1 MSLVSLTASRKA
13 VSICFFLLG
22 ASFANW
28 LSRIPTVQ
36 QNLNLSDGMLGL
48 ALLGPGIGALIA
60 MPTAGWLIARV
71 GSRPVTVLS
80 SIATCISIILP
91 GWATNG
97 PTLFVALLILGI
109 TSGAMDV
116 AMNTQAVEVETAYG
130 RHIMAS
136 FHALFSIGGLIGAA
150 MGGGVAFFHIQPAVH
165 LLCAGLV
172 FAFIAGV
179 ASRYLLST
187 APSHESKNQPVFVR
201 PSKALWALG
210 LIAFCAF
217 LSEGAMADWG
227 AVYLHT
233 ALKTSD
239 ALAAT
244 GYIVFSLFMTTGRIT
259 GDAITHRF
267 GSVPTV
273 RTGSLLAGAGL
284 AFSLFSNTYW
294 LALLG
299 FATMGAG
306 YACIVPAV
314 FSAAGRSKVMQPGIA
329 LAAVTTLGYLGL
341 LLGPPVIGFLSEVF
355 TLRGGL
361 SLIVLLS
368 IIIAV
373 LSPAVSNPEGTAE
386 NSLNEA
392 SSPPIPHVHSLGG

>member
-22 ASFANW
+22 ASYANW

-36 QNLNLSDGMLGL
+36 QNLSLSDGMLGL

-60 MPTAGWLIARV
+60 MPTAGWLIARF
-71 GSRPVTVLS
+71 GSRPVTTIS
-80 SIATCISIILP
+80 SIATCISLILP
-91 GWATNG
+91 GWAING

-116 AMNTQAVEVETAYG
+116 AMNTQAVEVEQAYG

-136 FHALFSIGGLIGAA
+136 FHALFSVGGLTGAA
-150 MGGGVAFFHIQPAVH
+150 MGGGVAFFNIPPAVH
-165 LLCAGLV
+165 WLCAGLV
-172 FAFIAGV
+172 FTFIAGA
-179 ASRYLLST
+179 ASRYLLPT
-187 APSHESKNQPVFVR
+187 APTHESKSQPMFVK

-267 GSVPTV
+267 GSVSTV

-284 AFSLFSNTYW
+284 AFSLFSSTYW

-299 FATMGAG
+299 FAAMGAG

-329 LAAVTTLGYLGL
+329 LAAVTTLGYIGL
-341 LLGPPVIGFLSEVF
+341 LLGPPVIGFLSEVV
-355 TLRGGL
+355 TLRGALG
-361 SLIVLLS
+361 LIVLLS
-368 IIIAV
+368 ALIAS
-373 LSPAVSNPEGTAE
+373 LAPAVSEKSDGSEILLSGTKLPSINPAP
-386 NSLNEA
+386 SLA
-392 SSPPIPHVHSLGG
+392 D

>member
-22 ASFANW
+22 ASYANW

-60 MPTAGWLIARV
+60 MPTAGWLIARI

-80 SIATCISIILP
+80 SIATCVSIILP

-116 AMNTQAVEVETAYG
+116 AMNTQAVEVEKAYG

-136 FHALFSIGGLIGAA
+136 FHALFSIGGLTGAA

-172 FAFIAGV
+172 FAFIAGA
-179 ASRYLLST
+179 ASRYLLPT
-187 APSHESKNQPVFVR
+187 APTHESKSQPMFVK

-244 GYIVFSLFMTTGRIT
+244 GYIVFSLLMTTGRIT

-267 GSVPTV
+267 GSVSTV

-284 AFSLFSNTYW
+284 AFSLFSSTYW
-294 LALLG
+294 FALLG

-329 LAAVTTLGYLGL
+329 LAAVTTLGYIGL
-341 LLGPPVIGFLSEVF
+341 LLGPPVIGFLSEAF

-361 SLIVLLS
+361 GLIVLLS
-368 IIIAV
+368 VIIAA
-373 LSPAVSNPEGTAE
+373 LSPAVSDPEGTTE
-386 NSLNEA
+386 HPLNKA
-392 SSPPIPHVHSLGG
+392 SSPPIPQVHSLGD

>member
-1 MSLVSLTASRKA
+1 MSSVSLTASRKA

-22 ASFANW
+22 ASYANW

-60 MPTAGWLIARV
+60 MPTAGWLIARI

-116 AMNTQAVEVETAYG
+116 AMNTQAVEVEKAYG

-136 FHALFSIGGLIGAA
+136 FHALFSIGGLTGAA

-172 FAFIAGV
+172 FAFVAGA

-187 APSHESKNQPVFVR
+187 APTHESKNQPVFVR

-267 GSVPTV
+267 GSVSTV

-284 AFSLFSNTYW
+284 AFSLFSSTYW

-341 LLGPPVIGFLSEVF
+341 LLGPPVIGFLSEAF

-368 IIIAV
+368 VIIAV
-373 LSPAVSNPEGTAE
+373 LS
-386 NSLNEA
+386 
-392 SSPPIPHVHSLGG
+392 

>member
-1 MSLVSLTASRKA
+1 MSSVSLTASRKA

-22 ASFANW
+22 ASYANW

-60 MPTAGWLIARV
+60 MPTAGWLIARI

-116 AMNTQAVEVETAYG
+116 AMNTQAVEVEKAYG

-136 FHALFSIGGLIGAA
+136 FHALFSIGGLTGAA

-172 FAFIAGV
+172 FAFVAGA

-187 APSHESKNQPVFVR
+187 APTHESKNQPVFVR

-267 GSVPTV
+267 GSVSTV

-284 AFSLFSNTYW
+284 AFSLFSSTYW

-341 LLGPPVIGFLSEVF
+341 LLGPPVIGFLSEAF

-368 IIIAV
+368 VIIAA
-373 LSPAVSNPEGTAE
+373 LSPAVSDPESAAE